1 MEKEKIGC
9 SFERTSQAERACL
22 PHGDAGQPDGVPSHP
37 LRGSSP
43 TGRALRSPTRP
54 PVSGEVSQNVP
65 ERAAAIPRRVSFRE
79 AIGRAEEQVGFCR
92 MEYRDKLRPLVHDMC
107 RVMAEVYMARP
118 SVVMVVAGE
127 SMEAG
132 MIAEVFAELT
142 EEHVMHL
149 ASRLYEGWELVAH
162 PRAYLRS
169 ALYNAVFEFASV
181 VLRDVLGG

>member
-1 MEKEKIGC
+1 M
-9 SFERTSQAERACL
+9 
-22 PHGDAGQPDGVPSHP
+22 
-37 LRGSSP
+37 
-43 TGRALRSPTRP
+43 RSPTQP

-118 SVVMVVAGE
+118 SAVMVVAGE

-142 EEHVMHL
+142 EEHVMRL
-149 ASRLYEGWELVAH
+149 ASQLYEGWAFVAH

-169 ALYNAVFEFASV
+169 ALYNAVFEFESV
-181 VLRDVLGG
+181 VLRDVLR